1 MQVRDLSWNEHVS
14 RRFNHPLLPR
24 SIRGVIV
31 GKSGCGKTI
40 LLLNLL
46 LRSGWLD
53 YNKLAV
59 FGKSLFQPE
68 YRILKKAFEEKLPKE
83 AIMRLF
89 DLRDEVMKLDVSPS
103 ALVEEWAKEIQNKSD
118 IECGFYESSE
128 DVPDPSE
135 MNSSNKNLMIFDDLL
150 LEKQNKC
157 ESYYIRGRHSNV
169 DCFYL
174 SQNYFKLPRQTIRET
189 QISYVYF
196 PKTLKIS
203 TISTTI
209 TSVRTCQRSNLE
221 VYVKRLGKILTGLS
235 LSISLVKRTTG
246 STGKISTSFISYK
259 KYRVHTKMEELL
271 AKICKNTEPK
281 GSRQIVVRSNKTRFN
296 TRFNPPM
303 QLDKNKKYEMALVNL
318 ETYYSFPNIDAS
330 NNYFRYSHDG
340 GTTWVD
346 IFIPEGSYDIV
357 DINDTIQQKMRQN
370 GHYDRVNED
379 YYITI
384 SANANTLKAVM
395 ILIIIT
401 KLILDKPTPFLACWD
416 SITLFT
422 PQTIKSLKM

>member
-1 MQVRDLSWNEHVS
+1 MQVRNLSWNEHVS
-14 RRFNHPLLPR
+14 KRFNHPLLPR

-31 GKSGCGKTI
+31 GKSGCGKTT

-59 FGKSLFQPE
+59 SGKSLFQPE

-83 AIMRLF
+83 AIMQLF

-118 IECGFYESSE
+118 IKCSFYESSE

-150 LEKQNKC
+150 LDKKNKC
-157 ESYYIRGRHSNV
+157 ESYYILGRHSNV

-174 SQNYFKLPRQTIRET
+174 SQNYVKLFEKT

-259 KYRVHTKMEELL
+259 NIAYIQKWKNYSRKYVQIRNQKVH
-271 AKICKNTEPK
+271 
-281 GSRQIVVRSNKTRFN
+281 VR
-296 TRFNPPM
+296 
-303 QLDKNKKYEMALVNL
+303 LY
-318 ETYYSFPNIDAS
+318 
-330 NNYFRYSHDG
+330 
-340 GTTWVD
+340 
-346 IFIPEGSYDIV
+346 
-357 DINDTIQQKMRQN
+357 
-370 GHYDRVNED
+370 
-379 YYITI
+379 
-384 SANANTLKAVM
+384 
-395 ILIIIT
+395 
-401 KLILDKPTPFLACWD
+401 
-416 SITLFT
+416 
-422 PQTIKSLKM
+422 